1 MLGKEG
7 IRKGTA
13 FAILNANYL
22 MARLRPYYDIMYLK
36 EGEKC
41 SHEFIIDLTAM
52 KKKTGV
58 SEEDI
63 AKRLM
68 DYGFHAPTMSFP
80 VPGSLMVEPTES
92 EDKYFYH

>member
-36 EGEKC
+36 EREKYN
-41 SHEFIIDLTAM
+41 HELIIDLTAM

-58 SEEDI
+58 SEEVI
-63 AKRLM
+63 QFFQGKT
-68 DYGFHAPTMSFP
+68 H
-80 VPGSLMVEPTES
+80 
-92 EDKYFYH
+92 